1 MVMWQTHR
9 GTILLKLKEVNWF
22 LTENLIVY
30 GKYHGKGGTSI
41 KVEMTKITY

>member
-1 MVMWQTHR
+1 M
-9 GTILLKLKEVNWF
+9 GGGAFFEVEGGVVV

-30 GKYHGKGGTSI
+30 GKYHGKGCTSI